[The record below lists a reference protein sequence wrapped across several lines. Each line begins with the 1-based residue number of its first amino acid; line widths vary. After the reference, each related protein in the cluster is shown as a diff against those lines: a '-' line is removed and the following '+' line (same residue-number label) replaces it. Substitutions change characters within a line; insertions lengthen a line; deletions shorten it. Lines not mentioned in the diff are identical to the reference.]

1 MRKAAVIVMV
11 IGALLIAGGI
21 AVIFICFSQA
31 NSDENALVFD
41 KKVTAQ
47 ITNTRVTESKVG
59 QHKNKNATGYTGG
72 HTEYHY
78 YVEITAD
85 GISKEQSVSKSLYD
99 EYSALEKNVDMEF
112 YLYRNPD
119 GSSFFSLKDL
129 EVATAEYRSGGHITK
144 NIAVRMIAAMVA
156 AFVGIGTLQFG
167 GWLKKKTERSAY

>member
-1 MRKAAVIVMV
+1 MKKAAVIVII
-11 IGALLIAGGI
+11 IGALLIVGGI
-21 AVIFICFSQA
+21 AVILIGFAQA
-31 NSDENALVFD
+31 KSDQNALEFD
-41 KKVTAQ
+41 RKVTAQ

-85 GISKEQSVSKSLYD
+85 GISREQAVPKDLYD

-119 GSSFFSLKDL
+119 GSSYFSLK
-129 EVATAEYRSGGHITK
+129 EIGGATEDYQGAGNITMD
-144 NIAVRMIAAMVA
+144 IAVRMIAAMLA
-156 AFVGIGTLQFG
+156 AFIGIPVLQYG
-167 GWLKKKTERSAY
+167 MSLKKKAKEAE

>member
-1 MRKAAVIVMV
+1 MKKAAVIVII
-11 IGALLIAGGI
+11 IGALLIVGGI
-21 AVIFICFSQA
+21 AVILIGFAQA
-31 NSDENALVFD
+31 KSDQNALVLD

-47 ITNTRVTESKVG
+47 ITNVRVTESKVG

-85 GISKEQSVSKSLYD
+85 GISKEQAVSKSLYD

-119 GSSFFSLKDL
+119 GSTYFSLK
-129 EVATAEYRSGGHITK
+129 EIEGATEEYQGAGNITMD
-144 NIAVRMIAAMVA
+144 IAVRMIAAMLA
-156 AFVGIGTLQFG
+156 AFIGIPVLQYG
-167 GWLKKKTERSAY
+167 LSLKKKAKEAE

>member
-1 MRKAAVIVMV
+1 MKKASVIVMIV
-11 IGALLIAGGI
+11 GALLIAGGI

-31 NSDENALVFD
+31 NSDKNALVLD

-47 ITNTRVTESKVG
+47 ITNTRVSESKVG

-78 YVEITAD
+78 YVEITSD
-85 GISKEQSVSKSLYD
+85 GISKEQAVSKSLYD

-112 YLYRNPD
+112 NVYRNPD
-119 GSSFFSLKDL
+119 GAEFLSLKDL
-129 EVATAEYRSGGHITK
+129 EGATAEYQSGGHITK

-167 GWLKKKTERSAY
+167 SWLKKKAERSAY

>member
-1 MRKAAVIVMV
+1 MIVMT

-21 AVIFICFSQA
+21 AVVLICFLQA
-31 NSDENALVFD
+31 NSDKNALVLD

-47 ITNTRVTESKVG
+47 ITNTRVSESKVG

-85 GISKEQSVSKSLYD
+85 GISKEQAVSKSLYD

-119 GSSFFSLKDL
+119 GSAYFSLK
-129 EVATAEYRSGGHITK
+129 EIRGATEDYQGAGNITMD
-144 NIAVRMIAAMVA
+144 IAVRAIAAMLA
-156 AFVGIGTLQFG
+156 AFVGIPVLQYG
-167 GWLKKKTERSAY
+167 VSLKKKAEKTE